1 MHNPLVFRPRSFQ
14 AVFMSKRFWLFAPV
28 FALMVSATGFAQVEL
43 ANLREDIRGLTQR
56 VGELSLRLEQLER
69 ENGELHA
76 KSRSADKNYVTL
88 VQLNEAV
95 ADLNRVVK
103 SAVATSKT
111 ETLQHVATQMEKLAK
126 QTNSALDAL
135 GKNQAT
141 RPAVNSNFTEDYPK
155 EGVSYTVQKGDT
167 LAVIAKKTGAKQQDI
182 INANKISDPAR
193 IMLGQTLF
201 IPVSAK

>member
-1 MHNPLVFRPRSFQ
+1 
-14 AVFMSKRFWLFAPV
+14 MSKRFWLFAT
-28 FALMVSATGFAQVEL
+28 ALALNFGATGFAQIEL

-56 VGELSLRLEQLER
+56 VGELSLRLEQLEK

-76 KSRSADKNYVTL
+76 KSRSGDKNYVTL

-111 ETLQHVATQMEKLAK
+111 ETLLQVATQMEKLAK
-126 QTNSALDAL
+126 QTNSALDSLA
-135 GKNQAT
+135 KNQAL
-141 RPAVNSNFTEDYPK
+141 RPAVNSNFSDDYPK

-182 INANKISDPAR
+182 INANKISDSAR
-193 IMLGQTLF
+193 IMAGQTLF
-201 IPVSAK
+201 IPVSGK

>member
-1 MHNPLVFRPRSFQ
+1 
-14 AVFMSKRFWLFAPV
+14 MSKRFWLFAPV
-28 FALMVSATGFAQVEL
+28 FVLMFSATGFAQVEL

-56 VGELSLRLEQLER
+56 LGELSLRLEQLER

-135 GKNQAT
+135 AKNQANRVGVFYPLRSVRKGLRNT
-141 RPAVNSNFTEDYPK
+141 LLKKSMVNCF
-155 EGVSYTVQKGDT
+155 
-167 LAVIAKKTGAKQQDI
+167 A
-182 INANKISDPAR
+182 
-193 IMLGQTLF
+193 F
-201 IPVSAK
+201 IPSQHPHPDL

>member
-1 MHNPLVFRPRSFQ
+1 ML
-14 AVFMSKRFWLFAPV
+14 KRFWFLAPV
-28 FALMVSATGFAQVEL
+28 LGLMISATGFAQVEL

-56 VGELSLRLEQLER
+56 VGELSLRIEQLER

-103 SAVATSKT
+103 STVATSKT

-126 QTNSALDAL
+126 QTNSALEAL
-135 GKNQAT
+135 GKNQAS
-141 RPAVNSNFTEDYPK
+141 RPAGNSSFTEDYPK

-193 IMLGQTLF
+193 IILGQTLF